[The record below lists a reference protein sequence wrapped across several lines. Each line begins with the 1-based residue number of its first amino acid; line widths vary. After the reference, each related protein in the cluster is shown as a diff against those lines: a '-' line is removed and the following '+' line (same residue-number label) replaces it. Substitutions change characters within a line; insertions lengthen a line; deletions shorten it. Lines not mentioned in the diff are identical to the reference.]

1 MPNRRDVLQGGIALT
16 TLPLV
21 ASAAWESSD
30 APRVALA
37 PYRILFDD
45 RFAESRRFGA
55 EIARLG
61 GATRAFSGDVTE
73 LWYEELDVRWRREP
87 IVVAGMTRHGPLFCL
102 ERLAWDV
109 GMRVAYR
116 AEHRRASDGSIAHV
130 IVAPA
135 ETLRWAVRLHAANP
149 DWVRNS
155 ARIVMQGRHHSWSPA
170 MCECGSA
177 APLSA
182 DADDPLISW
191 IIAPRA
197 RGRSA

>member
-1 MPNRRDVLQGGIALT
+1 MPRGSLLT
-16 TLPLV
+16 RL
-21 ASAAWESSD
+21 AW
-30 APRVALA
+30 RLA

-130 IVAPA
+130 DRCPSRDIAMGRAVARCEPGLGTQLGTHRNA
-135 ETLRWAVRLHAANP
+135 GSVPSVAA
-149 DWVRNS
+149 
-155 ARIVMQGRHHSWSPA
+155 A
-170 MCECGSA
+170 MCKCGSA

-197 RGRSA
+197 RGRGA